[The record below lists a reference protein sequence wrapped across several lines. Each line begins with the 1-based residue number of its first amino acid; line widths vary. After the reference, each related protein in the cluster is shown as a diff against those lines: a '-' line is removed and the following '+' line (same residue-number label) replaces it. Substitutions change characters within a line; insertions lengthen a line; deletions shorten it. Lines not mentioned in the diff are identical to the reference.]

1 MRFFIVMNNKGTYLL
16 AGLLMILSI
25 STILILPI
33 GNHVIAQSQSQ
44 TQNQSASQQGQ
55 RQPLFS
61 ADLTNQG
68 LPGALQ
74 SNANASAKATFTL
87 LPDAKTMSYTIKG
100 HSQGKVADVAL
111 VFWTGGRSRDA
122 AVIHSSTQQG
132 LSKGTSGIV
141 QGNITNANFVDV
153 LQGKPMSE
161 LVKNILDGN
170 VYVKVTT
177 VDFPLGEMAGKVV
190 LTP

>member
-1 MRFFIVMNNKGTYLL
+1 MNNKATSLHASLL
-16 AGLLMILSI
+16 TALSVSALLIF
-25 STILILPI
+25 PV
-33 GNHVIAQSQSQ
+33 GNYVIAQSQSQ

-68 LPGALQ
+68 LPGVVKT
-74 SNANASAKATFTL
+74 NANASAKATFTL
-87 LPDAKTMSYTIKG
+87 LPDGKTMSYTIKG
-100 HSQGKVADVAL
+100 NSQGKVADVTL
-111 VFWTGGRSRDA
+111 VYSTGGRSHNVV
-122 AVIHSSTQQG
+122 VIHSSTQQG
-132 LSKGTSGIV
+132 LSKGTSGTV
-141 QGNITNANFVDV
+141 QGNITNADFVDL

-170 VYVKVTT
+170 VYVKVDT
-177 VDFPLGEMAGKVV
+177 VDFPLGEMGGKVL